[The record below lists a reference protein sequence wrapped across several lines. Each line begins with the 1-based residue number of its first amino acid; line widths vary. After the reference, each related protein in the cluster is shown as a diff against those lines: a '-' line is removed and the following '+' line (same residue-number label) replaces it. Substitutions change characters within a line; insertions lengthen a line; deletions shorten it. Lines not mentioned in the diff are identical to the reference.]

1 MPKFNTAFKNKLRHP
16 KKTAIVGHSNS
27 KDKNGKK
34 PKLKFVIKKDNNKI
48 IIMDEIY
55 CLKSQSVILMERIG
69 SVLIIGVDGGVLGC
83 ILRLI

>member
-1 MPKFNTAFKNKLRHP
+1 
-16 KKTAIVGHSNS
+16 
-27 KDKNGKK
+27 
-34 PKLKFVIKKDNNKI
+34 
-48 IIMDEIY
+48 MDEIY